1 MIDRFNAQPTDLAP
15 APAPTDSALRG
26 VLSDHSR
33 RAYAGDFADFARYLH
48 PDEAT
53 PALTRDDLVDVSA
66 DDLAGYRDWLRR
78 ERKLATTTVNR
89 RIAALRKLFGEAVA
103 RGIRKDNPAK
113 AIKGFKGSSKETPGL
128 TEDEARRLLGQVDRS
143 TLLGL
148 RDYALLQVLIRLG
161 LRREEATKLRLADFG
176 QQRGRRTLQ
185 ITGKGEKQRLA
196 VLPGDVY
203 DHVVAWVVES
213 GRSMEDDAP
222 LFVQLVARGRGT
234 EKVYRIERPDVPMS
248 AAGIWYV
255 VTHYAEAC
263 GLETVT
269 PHSMRATFV
278 TLALAAGAPLQKV
291 QYAAGHSDPRTTER
305 YDRNRQQIDN
315 PATDYLPV
323 L

>member
-1 MIDRFNAQPTDLAP
+1 MIDRFRLQSTDLAP

-48 PDEAT
+48 PDEPT
-53 PALTRDDLVDVSA
+53 PVLTRDDLVRVDA
-66 DDLAGYRDWLRR
+66 DDLGAYRDWLRR

-89 RIAALRKLFGEAVA
+89 RIAALRKLFTEAVN

-113 AIKGFKGSSKETPGL
+113 AIKGFKATSKETPGL
-128 TEDEARRLLGQVDRS
+128 TEEEARRLLGQVDRS
-143 TLLGL
+143 TVLGL

-161 LRREEATKLRLADFG
+161 LRREEVTKLRLSDVG

-185 ITGKGEKQRLA
+185 ISGKGDKQRLA
-196 VLPGDVY
+196 VVPGDVY
-203 DHVVAWVVES
+203 DHIVAWVIES
-213 GRSMEDDAP
+213 GRSMDDDAP
-222 LFVQLVARGRGT
+222 VFVQLVARGRGVG
-234 EKVYRIERPDVPMS
+234 KAYAIERPDIGLS

-255 VTHYAEAC
+255 VKRYANAVA
-263 GLETVT
+263 LDTAT

-315 PATDYLPV
+315 PATDFIPV